1 MLTASPTDI
10 GTNSEKAL
18 DPEGTIMSEPPG
30 TMFPVALA
38 NDQKL
43 WPEAKMKEQKFPC
56 AHCGAVHSWAK
67 SDTVLGRLVA

>member
-1 MLTASPTDI
+1 
-10 GTNSEKAL
+10 
-18 DPEGTIMSEPPG
+18 MSEPPG

-67 SDTVLGRLVA
+67 SDTALGRLVA